1 MYIQIN
7 LRVDMTTM
15 NKIKQYKK
23 FFIHHPLTMLLQGTS
38 FLIESFSEEK
48 PGSLVAST
56 QLDKII

>member
-1 MYIQIN
+1 MYLQIN
-7 LRVDMTTM
+7 LRVDMTTV

-23 FFIHHPLTMLLQGTS
+23 FFIHHLLTIPLQGTS

-56 QLDKII
+56 